1 MANPHEEISIN
12 KTVFQDILTTLE
24 EIVSKGGP
32 EKADYIVI
40 ESICDTLMG
49 SKLTVAQ
56 ENKLYE
62 LLKPILTL
70 DSVIGHSFLK
80 PYGYTGDF
88 EVIDKM
94 YQNFKSLKS
103 DEMYRWDAFFQNL
116 HSVRAV
122 RNRKD
127 YFISELTKVLKR
139 NKSGQVLDLA
149 SGPCTDV
156 YEFFLLNPGN
166 NIKFDCLDM
175 DTNAIEYGSGMCDNY
190 IDSINFINRN
200 AFRYKP
206 TYKYDLI
213 WSAGLFDYFNDKL
226 FKRLIKNMYSNLK
239 DDGLMV
245 VGNFSDYNPSRGVM
259 EILGQWY
266 MHHRSPEDLINL
278 ALEVGVPREKISI
291 GHEETK
297 VNLFLHLQK

>member
-1 MANPHEEISIN
+1 MAYPHEDLTISNVTFNEILR
-12 KTVFQDILTTLE
+12 TFEDL
-24 EIVSKGGP
+24 VSKGGP
-32 EKADYIVI
+32 DKEDYKTI
-40 ESICDTLMG
+40 ESICDTLMK
-49 SKLTVAQ
+49 SKLPTSQ

-94 YQNFKSLKS
+94 YQNWKSTSS
-103 DEMYRWDAFFQNL
+103 DEMYKWDAFFQNL

-127 YFISELTKVLKR
+127 YFINELTKLLER
-139 NKSGQVLDLA
+139 NKSAKVLDLA

-156 YEFFLLNPGN
+156 YEFFNKNPGN
-166 NIKFDCLDM
+166 KTQFDCLDM
-175 DTNAIEYGSGMCDNY
+175 DAKAIEYGSGMCDNY
-190 IDSINFINRN
+190 IDSIKFINRN

-226 FKRLIKNMYSNLK
+226 FKRLIQNMYANLAVN
-239 DDGLMV
+239 GLLV
-245 VGNFSDYNPSRGVM
+245 VGNFSDYNPSKGVM

-266 MHHRSPEDLINL
+266 MHHRSSDDLIKL
-278 ALEVGVPREKISI
+278 ALDIGVPREKISV
-291 GHEETK
+291 GNEPTK
-297 VNLFLHLQK
+297 VNLFLHLEK